1 MTLQSCES
9 ISPTSPLVRTHTPLE
24 ISFET
29 KELRA
34 LCEDEALAAESF
46 GPAVAEALKG
56 RLADMSAVDAIDD
69 LPVGQP
75 QSDTYKDVD
84 CIHIQLA
91 DSHRLTVVANHRPP
105 RTDPHGA
112 TAWAHVRRVRVVAL
126 EALL

>member
-1 MTLQSCES
+1 M
-9 ISPTSPLVRTHTPLE
+9 SPTNPLVRIQTSLE

-46 GPAVAEALKG
+46 GSAVAEALKS
-56 RLADMSAVDAIDD
+56 RLADISAVDAIYD

-75 QSDTYKDVD
+75 QSGSYKNVD

-105 RTDPHGA
+105 RTDPLGA
-112 TAWAHVRRVRVVAL
+112 TTWDHVRRVRVVAL
-126 EALL
+126 ETLP